1 MMSFLCPCFGESHTV
16 FYVTFDVY
24 VKENTYMS
32 RGRPDIRSLIDH
44 LPPPVS
50 TGSILYLQKSSW
62 AVCVCVCALCAHAA
76 PWYAYE
82 RDAGCVGG
90 GLRGGHAELC
100 LQPLFQSG

>member
-1 MMSFLCPCFGESHTV
+1 
-16 FYVTFDVY
+16 
-24 VKENTYMS
+24 MS

-44 LPPPVS
+44 LPPLSPS
-50 TGSILYLQKSSW
+50 PLAPFFFLQKPVW
-62 AVCVCVCALCAHAA
+62 AVCVLCVCCVWAVCVLCAHAA

-90 GLRGGHAELC
+90 GLRGEHAELC